1 MPYSED
7 LVQRVVATIELPMP
21 PDARK
26 MFGGVAFIVQ
36 GNMACGVIESD
47 LIVRVPHG
55 GVRNHTC
62 SDPHVQANGHDG

>member
-7 LVQRVVATIELPMP
+7 LVQRVVATIESPTP

-47 LIVRVPHG
+47 LIVRVPPD
-55 GVRNHTC
+55 RYEAILASATR
-62 SDPHVQANGHDG
+62 QADGHDG